1 VVYLDLAKA
10 FDSVPHSRLLT
21 KLQSHGIGGGLL
33 RWIRSFLLD
42 RHQRVMIARIG
53 SNWASVLSG
62 VSQGFVLG
70 PVLFICYINDMP
82 DIVSSFIYMYADGTK
97 ICREVC
103 DTSDSGKLQM
113 DLNNIQKWSEEWQL
127 KFNSTKYKVMHLG
140 NANDRSKY
148 SMKENGMEVLLESD
162 SEEKDLGIWI
172 DDKLKFT
179 NHIGHAVAKSNQIL
193 GLIKRSFVYRDSE
206 II

>member
-1 VVYLDLAKA
+1 MVYLDLAKA

-103 DTSDSGKLQM
+103 DTSDSGKLQV

-148 SMKENGMEVLLESD
+148 SMKENGMEVLLEST
-162 SEEKDLGIWI
+162 S
-172 DDKLKFT
+172 
-179 NHIGHAVAKSNQIL
+179 
-193 GLIKRSFVYRDSE
+193 
-206 II
+206 